1 MRRFAIVAVL
11 AAAWTGCG
19 HPAAEP
25 DAQQP
30 SPGTAA
36 LPPSTRL
43 AAPRSEASAATRTSM
58 QRVMVLSAPDE
69 TDASRPPLEAPTAT
83 SSGLR
88 GDALVAGPDDPA
100 AVAEDATL
108 ELVEVS
114 DSASGPSATSDAQPA
129 AEYGAAGKKTPVD
142 PVQANGPIFV
152 DWPKPFLALVLSGQQ
167 NGYFE
172 PCGCAG
178 LENMKGGL
186 ARRYTFLKQLRDEG
200 WPVAAFDLGNLVRR
214 FGRQAEIKY
223 HATVEAL
230 QTMGYDAIG
239 YGPDDLRLPVGEL
252 LADAA
257 DERSRFV
264 AANVGLLGLEAG
276 IVPRWRIVQAGG
288 LKIGVTAVLGKKLQV
303 GLRSG
308 DVQLLE
314 PAAALREVVPALR
327 ARNCDLLVLLAHAP
341 VDEASELARQFREF
355 HLVVAAG
362 DTTEPPL
369 EPRAIEGT
377 RTQLVE
383 LGTKGMYVGVL
394 ALFDED
400 GRRTFRYQRV
410 PMDARFGDAPEMKL
424 RLTAM
429 QEQYRNQ
436 GWQGLGLRPVAHPRG
451 TTFVGSARCG
461 ECHTQA
467 YAVWEKTPHAH
478 ATETLARLDPP
489 RQFDAECVSCH
500 AVGWEPQKYFPFQG
514 GFDSLQATPHLT
526 GNGCENCHGPGSRH
540 VAVEEGELTVS
551 PQERQQLRAAMR
563 LSLKEAEE
571 RTCLQCH
578 DLDNSPDYIKHGFRA
593 YWPKVEHRGKQ

>member
-1 MRRFAIVAVL
+1 MRRFAILAVL

-19 HPAAEP
+19 QPSAQP
-25 DAQQP
+25 GPQQP
-30 SPGTAA
+30 SPGSAASPAARTTSHVDAVPATRPATSLPDSTAEAIGAPHAQPGIRAEDGASEAPGVLDDASAGTRTAA
-36 LPPSTRL
+36 
-43 AAPRSEASAATRTSM
+43 AASAA
-58 QRVMVLSAPDE
+58 D
-69 TDASRPPLEAPTAT
+69 
-83 SSGLR
+83 
-88 GDALVAGPDDPA
+88 
-100 AVAEDATL
+100 
-108 ELVEVS
+108 
-114 DSASGPSATSDAQPA
+114 
-129 AEYGAAGKKTPVD
+129 YGAAGKKTAVD
-142 PVQANGPIFV
+142 PVKANGPIFV
-152 DWPKPFLALVLSGQQ
+152 DWPRPFLALVLSGQQ

-186 ARRYTFLKQLRDEG
+186 ARRFTFLKQLRDDG
-200 WPVAAFDLGNLVRR
+200 WPVAALDLGNLVRR

-223 HATVEAL
+223 HATVDAL

-239 YGPDDLRLPVGEL
+239 YGPDDLRLPLGEL

-257 DERSRFV
+257 DQRSRFV
-264 AANVGLLGLEAG
+264 AANVGLLGFEAG
-276 IVPRWRIVQAGG
+276 IVPRWRVVQAGG
-288 LKIGVTAVLGKKLQV
+288 LKIGVTAILGKKLQE
-303 GLRSG
+303 GLRAG
-308 DVQLLE
+308 DVELLD

-327 ARNCDLLVLLAHAP
+327 RLECDLLVLLAHAP
-341 VDEASELARQFREF
+341 VDEASDLARQFRDF

-369 EPRAIEGT
+369 ERRTIDGT
-377 RTQLVE
+377 QTQLVE

-394 ALFDED
+394 ALFDEG

-410 PMDARFGDAPEMKL
+410 PMDARFRDAPEMKL
-424 RLTAM
+424 RLAAM
-429 QEQYRNQ
+429 QEQYRNL
-436 GWQGLGLRPVAHPRG
+436 GWQGLGLRSVAHPRG
-451 TTFVGSARCG
+451 TTFVGSAKCG

-467 YAVWEKTPHAH
+467 YAIWEKTPHAH
-478 ATETLARLDPP
+478 ATETLVRLDPP

-551 PQERQQLRAAMR
+551 PQEQQQLRAAMR
-563 LSLKEAEE
+563 VSLKEAEE

-578 DLDNSPDYIKHGFRA
+578 DLDNSPDYIKHGFRV